1 MGSFRSLSAD
11 DVRAILRAFGAPAY
25 RGHRP
30 IAVGTI
36 NTNIAVETDDGR
48 RFLRINEGKSEDDVA
63 REAAIV
69 AHAAAHGVPTPAP
82 VRALDGRPFVRW
94 SPPAA
99 PAGEPGPIVSLF
111 PWLPGRTLVRAE
123 VAPAHARQ
131 VGAALARLH
140 LASDG
145 LTDRRAGRYEPDEID
160 RRLARVTAAAAT
172 RAELGAA
179 VAILTPELA
188 ALPRERDPALPMGL
202 IHGDLFIDNTLFD
215 NTLFDAP
222 AEPAAVTA
230 TARLVA
236 LLDFEQAS
244 WGRLAYDVA
253 VTLLAFA
260 FGRDDFRADVAR
272 ALLDGYASVRPPT
285 DEERAAFGPELRFA
299 ACRFAVTRITDVHL
313 KRGEGTPPG
322 KDFGRYLARLEQ
334 VRRHL
339 AMRDGVLDF

>member
-11 DVRAILRAFGAPAY
+11 DVRAILRAFGAPDY
-25 RGHRP
+25 RAHRP

-36 NTNIAVETDDGR
+36 NTNVAVDTEGGP
-48 RFLRINEGKSEDDVA
+48 RFLRINEGKSEDDVV

-69 AHAAAHGVPTPAP
+69 AHAAARGVPTPPPARAP
-82 VRALDGRPFVRW
+82 DGRPFVRW
-94 SPPAA
+94 SPPGA
-99 PAGEPGPIVSLF
+99 PVGEPGPIVSLF

-123 VAPAHARQ
+123 VTPAHARQ

-145 LTDRRAGRYEPDEID
+145 LADRRPGRSEPDEID
-160 RRLARVTAAAAT
+160 RRLGLVTAAAAS
-172 RAELGAA
+172 RPELAPA

-188 ALPRERDPALPMGL
+188 ALRRERHAALPMGL

-215 NTLFDAP
+215 AP
-222 AEPAAVTA
+222 AAPASAVA

-260 FGRDDFRADVAR
+260 FGRDDFRADVVR

-285 DEERAAFGPELRFA
+285 AEERSGFGPELRFV
-299 ACRFAVTRITDVHL
+299 ACRFAATRITDVHL

-322 KDFGRYLARLEQ
+322 KDYGRYLARLDQ

-339 AMRDGVLDF
+339 TARDGLLDL

>member
-25 RGHRP
+25 RAHRP

-36 NTNIAVETDDGR
+36 NTNVAVETEDGP

-69 AHAAAHGVPTPAP
+69 AHAAARGVPTPPPAFAP
-82 VRALDGRPFVRW
+82 DGRAFVRW
-94 SPPAA
+94 S

-123 VAPAHARQ
+123 VTPAHARQ

-140 LASDG
+140 LASEG
-145 LTDRRAGRYEPDEID
+145 LADRRPGRYEPDEID
-160 RRLARVTAAAAT
+160 RRLGLVTAAAAA
-172 RAELGAA
+172 RPELAAA

-188 ALPRERDPALPMGL
+188 ALHRERHAGLPLGL

-215 NTLFDAP
+215 AP
-222 AEPAAVTA
+222 AEPASAVA
-230 TARLVA
+230 TANLVA

-244 WGRLAYDVA
+244 WGRLTYDVA

-260 FGRDDFRADVAR
+260 FGHDDFRADVVR
-272 ALLDGYASVRPPT
+272 ALLDGYASVRQPT
-285 DEERAAFGPELRFA
+285 AEERAAFGTELRFV

-322 KDFGRYLARLEQ
+322 KDYGRYLARLES
-334 VRRHL
+334 VKRHL
-339 AMRDGVLDF
+339 SARDEVLDLF

>member
-11 DVRAILRAFGAPAY
+11 DVRGILRAFGAPAY
-25 RGHRP
+25 RSHRP

-36 NTNIAVETDDGR
+36 NTNVAVETDDGP

-69 AHAAAHGVPTPAP
+69 AHAATRGVPTPPPARAP
-82 VRALDGRPFVRW
+82 DGRSFVRW
-94 SPPAA
+94 VMPGV
-99 PAGEPGPIVSLF
+99 PAGEPPAIVSLF

-123 VAPAHARQ
+123 VTPTHARQ

-145 LTDRRAGRYEPDEID
+145 FDDRSPGRYEPDEID
-160 RRLARVTAAAAT
+160 RRLALVTAAASART
-172 RAELGAA
+172 ELAPA

-188 ALPRERDPALPMGL
+188 ALHHERHAELPLGL

-215 NTLFDAP
+215 AP
-222 AEPAAVTA
+222 AGPPAAVGNAQLT
-230 TARLVA
+230 A

-244 WGRLAYDVA
+244 WGRFAYDVA

-260 FGRDDFRADVAR
+260 FGRDDFRADVVR
-272 ALLDGYASVRPPT
+272 ALLDGYAAVRSPT
-285 DEERAAFGPELRFA
+285 AQERAAFGSELRFA
-299 ACRFAVTRITDVHL
+299 ACRFAVTRMTDVHL

-322 KDFGRYLARLEQ
+322 KDYNRYLARLES

-339 AMRDGVLDF
+339 AARDGVLDL